1 MQCEDWNCYLLGQGR
16 LSKEQHV
23 KCEMPVKHM
32 SENIGCTPP
41 SLKFRPDI
49 QAGDLNMGVIITRKS
64 QKAIN
69 LDEIICAV
77 GVKKVNYNFFST
89 LTGGIHT

>member
-1 MQCEDWNCYLLGQGR
+1 
-16 LSKEQHV
+16 
-23 KCEMPVKHM
+23 MPVKHM
-32 SENIGCTPP
+32 SGNIGCTPP

-77 GVKKVNYNFFST
+77 GVKKV
-89 LTGGIHT
+89 GGGLVARAPRTRGLRRDILGGRRPLVISAG